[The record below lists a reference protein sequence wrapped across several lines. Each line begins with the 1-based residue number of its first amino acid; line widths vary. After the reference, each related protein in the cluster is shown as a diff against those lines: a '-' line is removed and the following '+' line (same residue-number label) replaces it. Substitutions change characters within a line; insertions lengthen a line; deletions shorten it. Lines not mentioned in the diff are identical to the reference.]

1 MRLPARTATRLP
13 VLLVAAL
20 AAAAIVTPDGSTT
33 RPATTRAVVGFH
45 SNRQLA
51 QALRRFPGAK
61 IVRRLPHV
69 KTVEVELPGS
79 EGELRGLPGIAYSQ
93 APVARTTKAEPALAA
108 TLRPGIP
115 YEWQYVATRENEVPP
130 DVLRA
135 ASAIK
140 IGIVDTGLD
149 VTHPDL
155 AAKSPETWDVV
166 HHRASVTDKDGHGTF
181 VASLAAG
188 SVTNAEGIAG
198 FGGDAQLLMVKAVGA
213 PESFTDVDEAAAI
226 VYAVDH
232 GARIVNLSLG
242 GVGTSAV
249 EERAIQYAAE
259 HDVLLVAAA
268 GNEYADGNPV
278 EYPAAALQPPGSSGQ
293 GGVGLAV
300 AASTMSGERAGFSN
314 TGSHISL
321 AAPGENVFGAIAAG
335 TPRTWWPRTRLRGS
349 HAGLYGW
356 SSGTSFS
363 SPEVAGAAAL
373 VWAANPSLNAQQ
385 VAAILKATASGNGR
399 WNPRLGYGVIDVAAA
414 VAKAQGQSVAPR
426 ERAGA
431 WLSVYRVSSRGF
443 RSVRSVTHRAHG
455 LRPLRLAV
463 HLRTSAPLVPPDYRT
478 ITLQVRRGGSWHRL
492 ARGTTRLGGGI
503 RWTVGLRPG
512 RYVLRAVYRGRWD
525 LHSAIRLKPVTVR

>member
-1 MRLPARTATRLP
+1 M
-13 VLLVAAL
+13 
-20 AAAAIVTPDGSTT
+20 AAILAPNGTT
-33 RPATTRAVVGFH
+33 SRPQTMRAVVGFH
-45 SNRQLA
+45 SNEELA
-51 QALRRFPGAK
+51 AALENFPGAK
-61 IVRRLPHV
+61 IVRRLPHM
-69 KTVEVELPGS
+69 KTVEVELPGRAS
-79 EGELRGLPGIAYSQ
+79 DLRGRPGIAFSHR
-93 APVARTTKAEPALAA
+93 PRVRRTMAEPALTAMY
-108 TLRPGIP
+108 RPGLP
-115 YEWQYVATRENEVPP
+115 YEWQYIATRENEVPD

-135 ASAIK
+135 AASVK
-140 IGIVDTGLD
+140 IGVVDTGAD

-155 AAKSPETWDVV
+155 AGKTPETWDVV
-166 HHRASVTDKDGHGTF
+166 HHRTSARDNDGHGTF
-181 VASLAAG
+181 VSSLAAG
-188 SVTNAEGIAG
+188 SVNNGEGIAG

-213 PESFTDVDEAAAI
+213 GDSFSDVDEAAAI
-226 VYAVDH
+226 IYAVDH
-232 GARIVNLSLG
+232 GAKVVNLSIG
-242 GVGTSAV
+242 GEGTSPL
-249 EERAIQYAAE
+249 EERAVQYAASNN
-259 HDVLLVAAA
+259 VLLVAAA
-268 GNEYADGNPV
+268 GNEHDEGNPV
-278 EYPAAALQPPGSSGQ
+278 EYPAAALQPPGSNGQ
-293 GGVGLAV
+293 GGFGLSVGATTISGKR
-300 AASTMSGERAGFSN
+300 ASFSN
-314 TGSHISL
+314 TGSQISL
-321 AAPGENVFGAIAAG
+321 AAPGENVFGDIAS
-335 TPRTWWPRTRLRGS
+335 TSTKDWWPRYALPGS
-349 HAGLYGW
+349 VAGLYGW

-373 VWAANPSLNAQQ
+373 VWAANPSLSAQQ

-426 ERAGA
+426 KRAGA

-455 LRPLRLAV
+455 VRPLRLAV

>member
-1 MRLPARTATRLP
+1 MRPLARTFPRLP
-13 VLLVAAL
+13 VLLTAAL
-20 AAAAIVTPDGSTT
+20 GAAAIVAPNGATS

-45 SNRQLA
+45 SNDQLA
-51 QALRRFPGAK
+51 RALSRFPGAR
-61 IVRRLPHV
+61 IVRRLPHM
-69 KTVEVELPGS
+69 KTVEIELPGRATD
-79 EGELRGLPGIAYSQ
+79 LHGLPGIAFSQ
-93 APVARTTKAEPALAA
+93 ATLQRTTKAEPALAA

-140 IGIVDTGLD
+140 IGIVDTGAD

-166 HHRASVTDKDGHGTF
+166 HHRTSVADRDGHGTF

-188 SVTNAEGIAG
+188 SVTNDEGIAG

-232 GARIVNLSLG
+232 GAKIVNLSLG
-242 GVGTSAV
+242 GVGTSAL
-249 EERAIQYAAE
+249 EQRAIQYAAD

-278 EYPAAALQPPGSSGQ
+278 EYPAAALQPLGSNGQ

-300 AASTMSGERAGFSN
+300 AASTMAGKRASFSN

-321 AAPGENVFGAIAAG
+321 AAPGDNVFGAIAAG
-335 TPRTWWPRTRLRGS
+335 TPRMWWPRTSLRGS

-363 SPEVAGAAAL
+363 TPEVAGAAAL
-373 VWAANPSLNAQQ
+373 VWAANPALTSQQ
-385 VAAILKATASGNGR
+385 VAAILKSTASGNGR
-399 WNPRLGYGVIDVAAA
+399 WNPRLGFGVIDVAAA
-414 VAKAQGQSVAPR
+414 VAAAHGQSIAPR
-426 ERAGA
+426 VKAGS
-431 WLSVYRVSSRGF
+431 WLSVRRVGTRDVRSSR
-443 RSVRSVTHRAHG
+443 RT
-455 LRPLRLAV
+455 PLRALRVAV
-463 HLRTSAPLVPPDYRT
+463 YLRTSAPVVTPDYRM
-478 ITLQVRRGGSWHRL
+478 ITLQVRRHGRWHRI
-492 ARGTTRLGGGI
+492 ARRATRRGGEI

-525 LHSAIRLKPVTVR
+525 LHAAIRLRPVRVR

>member
-1 MRLPARTATRLP
+1 MRLPARPVPRLL

-20 AAAAIVTPDGSTT
+20 AAAAILAPSGSTS
-33 RPATTRAVVGFH
+33 RPTTTRAVVGFH

-51 QALRRFPGAK
+51 RALGRFPGAK
-61 IVRRLPHV
+61 IVRRLPHM
-69 KTVEVELPGS
+69 KTVEVELPGRAA
-79 EGELRGLPGIAYSQ
+79 ELQGLPGIAFSQ
-93 APVARTTKAEPALAA
+93 APLARATKAEPALAT

-115 YEWQYVATRENEVPP
+115 YEWQFVATRENEVPP

-135 ASAIK
+135 ANAIK
-140 IGIVDTGLD
+140 IGIVDTGAD
-149 VTHPDL
+149 VSHPDL

-166 HHRASVTDKDGHGTF
+166 HHRPSVTDRDGHGTF

-188 SVTNAEGIAG
+188 SVTNDEGIAG

-232 GARIVNLSLG
+232 GAKIVNLSLG
-242 GVGTSAV
+242 GVGASV
-249 EERAIQYAAE
+249 LEERAIQYAAE

-278 EYPAAALQPPGSSGQ
+278 EYPAAALQLPGSNGQ

-300 AASTMSGERAGFSN
+300 AASTMAGQRAGFSN

-321 AAPGENVFGAIAAG
+321 AAPGDNVFGAIAAG
-335 TPRTWWPRTRLRGS
+335 TSRTWWPRTRLRGS

-363 SPEVAGAAAL
+363 TPQVAGAAAL
-373 VWAANPSLNAQQ
+373 VWAANPALTSEQ
-385 VAAILKATASGNGR
+385 VATILKSTASGHGR
-399 WNPRLGYGVIDVAAA
+399 WNQRLGFGVIDVAAA
-414 VAKAQGQSVAPR
+414 VAAARGQSIAPR
-426 ERAGA
+426 VKAGS
-431 WLSVYRVSSRGF
+431 WLSVRRVGSREVRSSR
-443 RSVRSVTHRAHG
+443 RSGRA
-455 LRPLRLAV
+455 PLRALRVAV
-463 HLRTSAPLVPPDYRT
+463 HLRTSAPVVTPDYRT
-478 ITLQVRRGGSWHRL
+478 ITLQVRRHGRWHRL
-492 ARGTTRLGGGI
+492 ARRATRRGGEI

-525 LHSAIRLKPVTVR
+525 LHAAIRLRPVRVR

>member
-1 MRLPARTATRLP
+1 M
-13 VLLVAAL
+13 
-20 AAAAIVTPDGSTT
+20 
-33 RPATTRAVVGFH
+33 RAVVGFH
-45 SNRQLA
+45 SNEELA
-51 QALRRFPGAK
+51 AALADFPGAK
-61 IVRRLPHV
+61 IVRRLPHM
-69 KTVEVELPGS
+69 KTVEVELPGRAS
-79 EGELRGLPGIAYSQ
+79 ELRGRPGIAF
-93 APVARTTKAEPALAA
+93 AHRPLVRRTMAEPALTAMY
-108 TLRPGIP
+108 RPGLP
-115 YEWQYVATRENEVPP
+115 YEWQYVATRENEVPE

-135 ASAIK
+135 AAAIK
-140 IGIVDTGLD
+140 IGVVDTGAD

-155 AAKSPETWDVV
+155 AAKAPETWDVV
-166 HHRASVTDKDGHGTF
+166 HHRTGVRDNDGHGTF
-181 VASLAAG
+181 VSSLATG
-188 SVTNAEGIAG
+188 SVNNGEGIAG

-213 PESFTDVDEAAAI
+213 GDSFSDVDEAAAI
-226 VYAVDH
+226 IYAVDH
-232 GARIVNLSLG
+232 GAKIVNLSIG
-242 GVGTSAV
+242 GEGTSALEQRAV
-249 EERAIQYAAE
+249 EYAASNN
-259 HDVLLVAAA
+259 VLLVAAA
-268 GNEYADGNPV
+268 GNEYDEGNPV
-278 EYPAAALQPPGSSGQ
+278 EYPAAALQPPGSNGQ
-293 GGVGLAV
+293 GGYGLSVGATTISGKR
-300 AASTMSGERAGFSN
+300 ASFSN
-314 TGSHISL
+314 TGSQLSL
-321 AAPGENVFGAIAAG
+321 AAPGENVFGDVAS
-335 TPRTWWPRTRLRGS
+335 TSTKDWWPRYALPGS